1 MAKQIKREFSLP
13 EFLDRSIKAKYP
25 GDTVYR
31 SMFVGDGMK
40 DSIVYYPRYTKDL
53 EGESYTGVQLFFV
66 DDKLKF
72 TELHSIWGFNKSGDI
87 LYYEE
92 IFGKCSIDDLKKKVN
107 NAAETNHKK
116 ANEENREQVS

>member
-1 MAKQIKREFSLP
+1 MSKNIKREFSLP

-31 SMFVGDGMK
+31 SMFVGDSMK

-72 TELHSIWGFNKSGDI
+72 NELHSIWGFNKNGDI
-87 LYYEE
+87 IYYEE
-92 IFGKCSIDDLKKKVN
+92 IFGKCSIDELKKKVN
-107 NAAETNHKK
+107 AAAETNHNK
-116 ANEENREQVS
+116 EEDREQVS

>member
-1 MAKQIKREFSLP
+1 MSKNIKREFSLP

-31 SMFVGDGMK
+31 SMFVGDSMK

-53 EGESYTGVQLFFV
+53 EGESYTGVQLLFV

-72 TELHSIWGFNKSGDI
+72 NELHSLWGFNKNGDI
-87 LYYEE
+87 IYYEE
-92 IFGKCSIDDLKKKVN
+92 IFGKCSIDELKKKVN
-107 NAAETNHKK
+107 AAAETNHNK
-116 ANEENREQVS
+116 EEDREQVS